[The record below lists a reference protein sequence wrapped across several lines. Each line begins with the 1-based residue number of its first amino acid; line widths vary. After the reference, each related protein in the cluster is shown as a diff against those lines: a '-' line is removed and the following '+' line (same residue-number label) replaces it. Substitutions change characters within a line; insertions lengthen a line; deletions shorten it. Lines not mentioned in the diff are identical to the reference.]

1 MIKNNFIIAHSNHF
15 RARVGQIKYIII
27 HCSTKSPEGILS
39 LCNKLGLSAHYIIGR
54 DGRIIESVV
63 PENVAYH
70 AGVSSWK
77 ASLEVSLNEYSIGI
91 ELEAPTLGQ
100 SVDDYTDIQ
109 IDKLCDLLDYL
120 TLEYKIEKHN
130 ILGHSDIAPERKP
143 DPGVCFPWKKLY
155 DRGFGIGCT
164 NTDELSDCI
173 DEITLLEI
181 IGYDISNL
189 SAARYSFCRHFFI
202 NEIKIYGDIQY
213 LVDNP
218 YPVDFKPNDF
228 DGYMKKLRN
237 VAKNLV

>member
-1 MIKNNFIIAHSNHF
+1 MIKNNFIVAHSNNF
-15 RARVGQIKYIII
+15 RERVGQIKYIII
-27 HCSTKSPEGILS
+27 HCSIKSPLEIL
-39 LCNKLGLSAHYIIGR
+39 NQINDLGLSAHYIIGR
-54 DGRIIESVV
+54 DGTIIETLA
-63 PENVAYH
+63 PEKVAYH

-77 ASLEVSLNEYSIGI
+77 ASSDISLNEYSIGI

-100 SVDDYTDIQ
+100 YKDDYTDIQ
-109 IDKLCDLLDYL
+109 IDKLCELLEYL
-120 TLEYKIEKHN
+120 TLEYNIEKHN
-130 ILGHSDIAPERKP
+130 ILGHSDIAPARKP
-143 DPGVCFPWKKLY
+143 DPGVCFPWQKLY
-155 DRGFGIGCT
+155 DIGFGIGCT
-164 NTDELSDCI
+164 NTDELSDCR
-173 DEITLLEI
+173 DEITLLET

-202 NEIKIYGDIQY
+202 NEIKIYDDIQY